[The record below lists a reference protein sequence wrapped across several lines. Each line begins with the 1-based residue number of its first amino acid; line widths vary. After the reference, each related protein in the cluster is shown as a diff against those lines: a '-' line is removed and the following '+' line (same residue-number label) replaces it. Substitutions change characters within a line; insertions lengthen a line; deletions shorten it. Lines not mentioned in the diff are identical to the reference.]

1 VETEWN
7 NGGVTFT
14 GIKLD
19 ASATAAA
26 ADSLLVDF
34 QESGGSMW
42 SLGITGDVQVAANRY
57 ERAVKWLQTADA
69 TTQTLAEF
77 TLPVDSSYMVVA
89 DVAGKRID
97 GTNTGRVMYRLRA
110 GVYRESAGA
119 ATLQGGVQTPTTKT
133 GGGVGAY
140 TVNID
145 VTGNNFRVRVSG
157 DTGHTVKWTAVVR
170 MTKAF

>member
-1 VETEWN
+1 
-7 NGGVTFT
+7 
-14 GIKLD
+14 
-19 ASATAAA
+19 
-26 ADSLLVDF
+26 
-34 QESGGSMW
+34 MW

-119 ATLQGGVQTPTTKT
+119 
-133 GGGVGAY
+133 GGVGAY